1 MGLLRVFFLFFSL
14 CVCFFCTLLF
24 CLLVNELHQ
33 IQWPEKPLTM
43 DTLEEIHDAKQKCTF
58 CVQKKAEDAAPSGML
73 RRQKRESVISNLH
86 MHSNTN
92 DEFLHPWAAFHTKT
106 SCSGWISA
114 GDCDLLIWISLSQV
128 SALHVD
134 IHDWTCRWHQKP
146 SGCNYWLIIATS
158 QIIIRGWQNSGPA
171 WRAIDFPM
179 FSLWEDQENKTWN
192 LLSS

>member
-1 MGLLRVFFLFFSL
+1 MQKMHIL
-14 CVCFFCTLLF
+14 CTKSRGRTAVWCA
-24 CLLVNELHQ
+24 
-33 IQWPEKPLTM
+33 EKT
-43 DTLEEIHDAKQKCTF
+43 
-58 CVQKKAEDAAPSGML
+58 KK
-73 RRQKRESVISNLH
+73 KKKFISNLH

-92 DEFLHPWAAFHTKT
+92 DEFLHPWAAFHAKT

-146 SGCNYWLIIATS
+146 SGRNYWLIIATS

-171 WRAIDFPM
+171 WRAIDSPCSLFGRIKKIRHEIYCLHKS
-179 FSLWEDQENKTWN
+179 FSKSGCLKGLLTVLSLPYIVFSKAFLIISNKRAA
-192 LLSS
+192 LSFVSFMHR